1 VKWLWKCVC
10 FFCWLPI
17 ALFFLALECASNF
30 LMQLT
35 GGAPQSQNLAV
46 IRYRW
51 KDLWGIKEVK
61 MEFDCVNGY
70 LYQKVTFSDGSQLL
84 FRD

>member
-1 VKWLWKCVC
+1 
-10 FFCWLPI
+10 
-17 ALFFLALECASNF
+17 
-30 LMQLT
+30 MQLT